1 MAFRSPNTSNIIW
14 NASGSGQQV
23 SYIEGPYQYVL
34 EIMAK
39 CVEKISGKITS
50 ISPREQPRVSRSP
63 EWYIRIH
70 FPYRITQLG
79 APLLILAVLDKRM
92 AESLILQGKLE
103 KSLADEDLLWIW
115 ESTRLKINSLFRTP
129 EDASE
134 LRLHLPSSIFKKVG
148 LNDCTIQ
155 AQFWATFR
163 PKKSGPEWQGPELLG
178 LNVVLVNFALKKQCF
193 LSFEKDKIRY
203 R

>member
-163 PKKSGPEWQGPELLG
+163 PKKVG
-178 LNVVLVNFALKKQCF
+178 LN
-193 LSFEKDKIRY
+193 DKGLNDWAWMSGTLI
-203 R
+203 

>member
-23 SYIEGPYQYVL
+23 SFIEGPYQYVL

-163 PKKSGPEWQGPELLG
+163 PKKSGPGWQGTEWLG
-178 LNVVLVNFALKKQCF
+178 LNVGHPNWKQDVTECPI
-193 LSFEKDKIRY
+193 EKT
-203 R
+203 

>member
-1 MAFRSPNTSNIIW
+1 M
-14 NASGSGQQV
+14 
-23 SYIEGPYQYVL
+23 
-34 EIMAK
+34 
-39 CVEKISGKITS
+39 
-50 ISPREQPRVSRSP
+50 
-63 EWYIRIH
+63 
-70 FPYRITQLG
+70 
-79 APLLILAVLDKRM
+79 LILAVLDKRM

-155 AQFWATFR
+155 AQF
-163 PKKSGPEWQGPELLG
+163 
-178 LNVVLVNFALKKQCF
+178 
-193 LSFEKDKIRY
+193 
-203 R
+203 